1 MDTEQ
6 AIREFW
12 DEDAATYNATYN
24 DAEERHAGSIAER
37 AAWAA
42 ALDRYLPPGGSVL
55 DVGAGTG
62 FLSRFGVAPDFVI
75 TAG

>member
-6 AIREFW
+6 TIREFW
-12 DEDAATYNATYN
+12 GGDAATYNDT
-24 DAEERHAGSIAER
+24 EEYHAGSIAER
-37 AAWAA
+37 ATWAA

-55 DVGAGTG
+55 DVGAGTD
-62 FLSRFGVAPDFVI
+62 FLSRFGAAPNFVI